1 MNIYFNRTASVLTKH
16 GKELVLNETL
26 KPSTGLQIK
35 HTDAYDTDLLGTFTL
50 EVPRYGS
57 QLDAARKKAQI
68 GMKLVGTDLGL
79 ANEGAFVAD
88 PYTGMLSWNQELII
102 LIDEALPFEITGF
115 YSGPAQNAH
124 AYVNRWEELEKF
136 SHAAL
141 FPSHHLVIKP
151 TDEYHPQSIK
161 NISDIKQLKHAFQWA
176 SAQSSKGIVYVEN
189 DLRAFANPTRME
201 GIRQAAVDLAKK
213 MNSLC
218 PECKTPGYWVKEI
231 QRGLPCNACGMPTN
245 QEIAKIWGC
254 LKCEY
259 QNSEGMK
266 IIQFANPSLCNH
278 CNP

>member
-1 MNIYFNRTASVLTKH
+1 MNTYSNRIASVLTKH
-16 GKELVLNETL
+16 GKELVLNEVL
-26 KPSTGLQIK
+26 QPSIGLQIQ

-50 EVPRYGS
+50 EAPRYGS

-68 GMKLVGTDLGL
+68 GMELVGTDLGL

-88 PYTGMLSWNQELII
+88 PYTGMLSWNQELVIF
-102 LIDEALPFEITGF
+102 IDQALQLEMTGF

-124 AYVNRWEELEKF
+124 AYVNRWEELENF
-136 SHAAL
+136 SHTAL

-151 TDEYHPQSIK
+151 TDEYHPRSIK
-161 NISDIKQLKHAFQWA
+161 NISNIEQLKDAFEWA
-176 SAQSSKGIVYVEN
+176 SAHSSKGVVYVEN

-201 GIRQAAVDLAKK
+201 AIRQATIDLAKK
-213 MNSLC
+213 INSLC
-218 PECKTPGYWVKEI
+218 PACQTPGYWIKDI
-231 QRGLPCNACGMPTN
+231 QRGLPCNACGMPTK

-254 LKCEY
+254 LKCDH

-266 IIQFANPSLCNH
+266 VIQFANPSLCSH

>member
-1 MNIYFNRTASVLTKH
+1 MHIYFNRIASVLTKH
-16 GKELVLNETL
+16 GKELVLRDVLN
-26 KPSTGLQIK
+26 SRTGLEIK

-50 EVPRYGS
+50 ETPRYGS

-68 GMKLVGTDLGL
+68 GMELIGTDLGL

-88 PYTGMLSWNQELII
+88 PYTGMLSWNHELVI
-102 LIDEALPFEITGF
+102 LIDQARQLEITGF

-124 AYVNRWEELEKF
+124 AYISHWEELEKF
-136 SHAAL
+136 AQTAL
-141 FPSHHLVIKP
+141 FPSHQLVIKP

-161 NISDIKQLKHAFQWA
+161 NISNVKQLRDAFEWA
-176 SAQSSKGIVYVEN
+176 CAHSSKGIVYVEN

-201 GIRQAAVDLAKK
+201 HIRLATIDLANKL
-213 MNSLC
+213 NSLC
-218 PECKTPGYWVKEI
+218 PECKTPGYWIKDI

-254 LKCEY
+254 LKCEHKDT
-259 QNSEGMK
+259 EGMK
-266 IIQFANPSLCNH
+266 VLQFANPSLCEH